1 MIMRRD
7 EHRLPRAAAVRS
19 FASALVCV
27 DSLNYMALECDVS
40 LFLFV
45 WVFGFGILSLC
56 IAVCLWM
63 LTYS

>member
-27 DSLNYMALECDVS
+27 DSLNFLIFSNS
-40 LFLFV
+40 LTEEKV
-45 WVFGFGILSLC
+45 KEKW
-56 IAVCLWM
+56 LWNVM
-63 LTYS
+63 